1 MYPPLFLYLYILG
14 CSMIICDCCNAE
26 DGSIVIRG
34 QFTTKAYCV
43 DCHAEMDAEAKSED
57 MSFLDYWGF

>member
-1 MYPPLFLYLYILG
+1 
-14 CSMIICDCCNAE
+14 MITCDCCNVE